1 MPMPRPLAVLL
12 TAALLALPA
21 SAALPPA
28 YQRLAEFRAV
38 INHPALGTAMEG
50 DLVTRIEYLRHDL
63 YRVSGARCRV
73 DIGIVTTPSPPGLVG
88 PRQFELRTLDHS
100 CS

>member
-1 MPMPRPLAVLL
+1 MRLPRPLPLLL
-12 TAALLALPA
+12 TVALLALPA
-21 SAALPPA
+21 SAALPPT

-38 INHPALGTAMEG
+38 INHPALGTMLEG
-50 DLVTRIEYLRHDL
+50 DLVTRIEYLRNDL
-63 YRVSGARCRV
+63 YRVSGARCQV
-73 DIGIVTTPSPPGLVG
+73 DIAIIGTPSPPGLVG